1 MNKSTP
7 NATVLRVFAIED
19 NPADVRLVREGVET
33 TETAIE
39 LEVIT
44 NGRQAAERLTAI
56 EADSPKDHPNLIL
69 LDLNIPGKS
78 GFDLLE
84 TIRNETAFQDVP
96 VVVVSSSENPDDINR
111 VYELA
116 ANAYV
121 TKPADPDDYIEM
133 IDSTVDFWIAT
144 ATPSATN
151 DS

>member
-1 MNKSTP
+1 MSKSVSSSSVP
-7 NATVLRVFAIED
+7 RVFAIED

-33 TETAIE
+33 TETTIE
-39 LEVIT
+39 LEVIN

-56 EADSPKDHPNLIL
+56 EATTPEDHPNLIL

-84 TIRNETAFQDVP
+84 MIRNETVFQDVP
-96 VVVVSSSENPDDINR
+96 IVVVSSSENPDDINR

-133 IDSTVDFWIAT
+133 IDATVDFWITT

-151 DS
+151 D